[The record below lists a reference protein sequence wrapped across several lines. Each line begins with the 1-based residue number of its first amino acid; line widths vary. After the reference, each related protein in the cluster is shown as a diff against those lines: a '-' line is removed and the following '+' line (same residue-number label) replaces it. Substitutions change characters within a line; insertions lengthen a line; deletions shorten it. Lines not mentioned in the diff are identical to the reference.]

1 MTTAPTS
8 SAELDDLLAR
18 ADRLTPAEAD
28 LLRAE
33 VASIQQAATEAR
45 ARVVDLEGEK
55 ERAIRW
61 AVHLEGDHRRQ
72 ENRAD
77 EAREQAR
84 VATVAALN
92 LQQQTP
98 DKAHRTLDRIRQ
110 ATSWSAVWIEL
121 GQYYGLSAEQ
131 AGTEARSRRIGVE
144 IRAERTEKKLRA
156 LVAELETSLR
166 DRIADAIRAATC
178 PGECGN
184 STEEE
189 CRRTRFQP
197 VVWYQGRV
205 IEVDMSG
212 PVDRIAALIAD
223 ALTKETP

>member
-1 MTTAPTS
+1 MTTTPTS

-18 ADRLTPAEAD
+18 AERLTPAEAD

-98 DKAHRTLDRIRQ
+98 DKAHRTLDRIRK

-131 AGTEARSRRIGVE
+131 AGTEARSRRVGAE

-156 LVAELETSLR
+156 LVAELESSLR
-166 DRIADAIRAATC
+166 DRIADAIWAATC
-178 PGECGN
+178 PGECEGAAYC
-184 STEEE
+184 EHG
-189 CRRTRFQP
+189 RFQP
-197 VVWYQGRV
+197 TVWDDNGQPV
-205 IEVDMSG
+205 EVGISG
-212 PVDRIAALIAD
+212 PPERIAALIIN

>member
-8 SAELDDLLAR
+8 STELDDLLAR
-18 ADRLTPAEAD
+18 AERLTPAEAN

-33 VASIQQAATEAR
+33 VASIRQAATEAR

-110 ATSWSAVWIEL
+110 ATSWSAVWIAL

-178 PGECGN
+178 PGECEGAAYC
-184 STEEE
+184 EHG
-189 CRRTRFQP
+189 RFQP
-197 VVWYQGRV
+197 TVWDDNGQPV
-205 IEVDMSG
+205 EVGISG
-212 PVDRIAALIAD
+212 PPDRIAAIHAD
-223 ALTKETP
+223 ALAKETL